1 MSTENPRTM
10 ILHTY
15 AYVIDPVNLVGSVSP
30 NVSSP
35 FVTGLAIVG
44 SKDTET
50 RLDGIAPLLK
60 RLSVTVGTLAFVA
73 GCRAPMV
80 WSTRPILQNT
90 AWTYSKGVQ

>member
-1 MSTENPRTM
+1 MSTENSRAM
-10 ILHTY
+10 FLHTY
-15 AYVIDPVNLVGSVSP
+15 AYAIDPVNLVESVSP

-35 FVTGLAIVG
+35 FLTNLAVVG

-50 RLDGIAPLLK
+50 RLGGIAPLLK

-80 WSTRPILQNT
+80 RLTGPILQST
-90 AWTYSKGVQ
+90 AWT